1 MQHKTKKIWLI
12 ALLSLLIAALFA
24 ASFTY
29 ARYYKETGVTGG
41 KYDDTIEFVG
51 ANKYIV
57 YTPEELV
64 AAIENGYSYIEIAEG
79 VEDPFVITD
88 GVTDV
93 SANLVLDINGHDLVR
108 NSRNPLIDVQENV
121 SVVIVYDSKAS
132 GSFYNPVGSLLQ
144 ASGGT
149 LTIATG
155 EFTSGPKAENYV
167 TDVGTPKTVTVYSR
181 SGRGATAYDETEN
194 VSMPAPSDNMY
205 FADGTFANGES
216 NKFIKDDTFLI
227 YTEETVDASEGTTV
241 DFEPLCDV
249 ASCDFYYYYVTDT
262 DGSGDEQTTTY
273 AVVYGYNDVMAGAEQ
288 QITKEGFNTSGSI
301 NNNSAD
307 AVIWPYAAVRMTE
320 GEAFIRGGTYTN
332 QFGTAQSYGIYAR
345 GGSLSVQG
353 ANTSFTSVADGV
365 CIRCTKEGDAAP
377 SLHIEN
383 GSFTSYNGD
392 TVRVNGGT
400 MTLASGT
407 FTKTA
412 TKDGTQS
419 AMIRMTGGSLECS
432 ANAHDIVMTC
442 GGTDSEGKEAVY
454 SNLYGIYSV
463 GGTVALNNATITVS
477 GTYSCGIL
485 AEYDPKAQQQ
495 VQTDSNMVELTN
507 TNITVEDGITNVP
520 NDNRSVLSST
530 AISTRG
536 GTVSF
541 EGGTNIVTSDGIGI
555 TASPA
560 VNENGVIVGEDDK
573 PVAVGQVT
581 VVKGET
587 TVNAKNATGVYVYG
601 GNLQVDEDGKLTVN
615 STILTN
621 SVWANQNSTTT
632 VSDYEYQSDGVL
644 IDGGSL
650 ESNGTLDVTF
660 TGLTNTGHDNYDN
673 LNIRSFAV
681 RVLNAEE
688 VKINSGHIING
699 TWQVNSDGNFVL
711 DSEKNRIPKE
721 NSGQGG
727 GVYVGG
733 GTVKLGDETT
743 KTGPTVTTTGTSKGE
758 LVNLLGD
765 KDYGTWDYE
774 KNVGGGSAVSVEGGE
789 LTIYGGTYT
798 AALGDGIFVNSGTAT
813 VKGGSFVGKGG
824 ATAGVAA
831 NYGFKM
837 YGGTV
842 NISGGTFGNSD
853 SDSSG
858 AFVMGKSSVDKATI
872 SGGTFE
878 VGGATAFSVWQSA
891 NVEFNGGTFKGA
903 STGLA
908 IETHT
913 ASETQ
918 TQITVKGGTFTAN
931 TSGNL
936 QSGIWYG
943 NSTSS
948 LTITAGTFTGGTAG
962 LYFGAVP
969 NENNVQLSG
978 GTYYGPDNSVYW
990 EDRFDYGNYITT
1002 NAIAGE
1008 SNLSYRT
1015 IASGC
1020 SVVGYTELGDNF
1032 SVDGARVDEDYT
1044 RSANLSNL
1052 HDKGTVTLR
1061 IDWGVIGYEVDL
1073 VFSRIEI
1080 MQQ

>member
-41 KYDDTIEFVG
+41 KYDNIIEFVG
-51 ANKYIV
+51 ANKYLV

-64 AAIENGYSYIEIAEG
+64 AAIENGYSYIEIADDAE
-79 VEDPFVITD
+79 EPFVITD

-93 SANLVLDINGHDLVR
+93 TANLVLDINGHDLVR

-121 SVVIVYDSKAS
+121 SVVIVYDSKGS

-155 EFTSGPKAENYV
+155 DFTSGPKASDLYAAAGGRV
-167 TDVGTPKTVTVYSR
+167 SPMDVDYRYFTREGMGDGEIRNR
-181 SGRGATAYDETEN
+181 SGEKYTEVTEN
-194 VSMPAPSDNMY
+194 KPAMPKLSGSVYLDSIGDEFEGQYPQLA
-205 FADGTFANGES
+205 GG
-216 NKFIKDDTFLI
+216 DTFLI
-227 YTEETVDASEGTTV
+227 YTEETVETPEGATV
-241 DFEPLCDV
+241 DVDFSPLCDV
-249 ASCDFYYYYVTDT
+249 ASCDFYYYYEKSTE
-262 DGSGDEQTTTY
+262 GSGEDKTTTY
-273 AVVYGYNDVMAGAEQ
+273 AVIYGYHDVMGLASNKDDAAETLQ
-288 QITKEGFNTSGSI
+288 EKGL
-301 NNNSAD
+301 
-307 AVIWPYAAVRMTE
+307 VWPYAAVRMTE
-320 GEAFIRGGTYTN
+320 GEAFIRGGTYAN
-332 QFGTAQSYGIYAR
+332 QFGKAQSYGIYAR
-345 GGSLSVQG
+345 GGSLAISG
-353 ANTSFTSVADGV
+353 SNTTFSAIEDGV
-365 CIRCTKEGDAAP
+365 CVRCETTIVDGVTYVP
-377 SLHIEN
+377 QLNI
-383 GSFTSYNGD
+383 
-392 TVRVNGGT
+392 
-400 MTLASGT
+400 SGT
-407 FTKTA
+407 PQFSSVNNETVQVEGGDIVVSSGTA
-412 TKDGTQS
+412 T
-419 AMIRMTGGSLECS
+419 
-432 ANAHDIVMTC
+432 V
-442 GGTDSEGKEAVY
+442 EADN
-454 SNLYGIYSV
+454 STGIY
-463 GGTVALNNATITVS
+463 I
-477 GTYSCGIL
+477 
-485 AEYDPKAQQQ
+485 D
-495 VQTDSNMVELTN
+495 
-507 TNITVEDGITNVP
+507 
-520 NDNRSVLSST
+520 
-530 AISTRG
+530 
-536 GTVSF
+536 
-541 EGGTNIVTSDGIGI
+541 
-555 TASPA
+555 
-560 VNENGVIVGEDDK
+560 
-573 PVAVGQVT
+573 
-581 VVKGET
+581 
-587 TVNAKNATGVYVYG
+587 G
-601 GNLQVDEDGKLTVN
+601 GNLEVA
-615 STILTN
+615 STATLDVKAKITE
-621 SVWANQNSTTT
+621 SSTGIYH
-632 VSDYEYQSDGVL
+632 SPDGVL

-650 ESNGTLDVTF
+650 ESNGTLNVTF
-660 TGLTNTGHDNYDN
+660 TGVENTGHDNYDN

-721 NSGQGG
+721 NSGKGG

-758 LVNLLGD
+758 LVDLLEN

-913 ASETQ
+913 ASGTQ
-918 TQITVKGGTFTAN
+918 TQITVTGGTFTAN

-962 LYFGAVP
+962 LYFGAAP
-969 NENNVQLSG
+969 NGSNVQLSG
-978 GTYYGPDNSVYW
+978 GTFTGNSAINADNDKRGQIETGDIFADNSWGYD
-990 EDRFDYGNYITT
+990 EADR
-1002 NAIAGE
+1002 AIA
-1008 SNLSYRT
+1008 YRRGFFGYDYYHVGKDNSIALNGRMSAAAGINSFYLNDFET
-1015 IASGC
+1015 IKIKN
-1020 SVVGYTELGDNF
+1020 VKVT
-1032 SVDGARVDEDYT
+1032 DEDVLE
-1044 RSANLSNL
+1044 NN
-1052 HDKGTVTLR
+1052 
-1061 IDWGVIGYEVDL
+1061 W
-1073 VFSRIEI
+1073 EI
-1080 MQQ
+1080 HKDRYS